1 MKTIQIFDPA
11 MCCST
16 GVCGP
21 DVDPELVQVAGFLR
35 DLAEAGVKVER
46 YNLSQQPIA
55 FAQHAEVKALLQSEG
70 VEILP
75 LIFVDGELVL
85 KGSYPDGEMRRE
97 WLARAGN

>member
-21 DVDPELVQVAGFLR
+21 DVDSELVRMAGFLKE
-35 DLAEAGVKVER
+35 LADSGVKVER

-75 LIFVDGELVL
+75 LVFVDGALVL
-85 KGSYPDGEMRRE
+85 KGSYPNEEMRGR
-97 WLARAGN
+97 WLALARG